1 MSGRNLI
8 RASGYGI
15 GGQLQPASG
24 RILICKAARLAATER
39 FLTGVSMRA
48 LLLLGALLAP
58 AAGAATCSAVSGDT
72 RNRLLELYTSE
83 GCSSCPPADR
93 WLSQLPQDSGVVPL
107 AFHVDYWD
115 RLGWRDR
122 FAQAAF
128 SQRQRDRNRGLGW
141 IYTPQFMLD
150 GEDLRNWHR
159 GLPAHSNAQAQ
170 ARLSLTLDQT
180 PGHIDIQTEIR
191 FASPAAGHNAKL
203 YLALTE
209 NTLTSTVTAGENAR
223 RTLHHDYLVRELAG
237 PFEASRVRYRFTLR
251 PDWKAAELG
260 IVAFV
265 TDARG
270 ATLQA
275 LSRPACP

>member
-1 MSGRNLI
+1 
-8 RASGYGI
+8 
-15 GGQLQPASG
+15 
-24 RILICKAARLAATER
+24 
-39 FLTGVSMRA
+39 MRA

-58 AAGAATCSAVSGDT
+58 AADAATCSAVSGDT

-141 IYTPQFMLD
+141 VYTPQVMLD

-159 GLPAHSNAQAQ
+159 GLPARSYSPAQAS
-170 ARLSLTLDQT
+170 LSLTLAQT
-180 PGHIDIQTEIR
+180 PERIDVQAGSR
-191 FASPAAGHNAKL
+191 FASAVAARGARL
-203 YLALTE
+203 YLALVE
-209 NTLTSTVTAGENAR
+209 NRLSSNVTAGENDR
-223 RTLHHDYLVRELAG
+223 RTLHHDHVVRQLVGPLDPGSARHSFELQPG
-237 PFEASRVRYRFTLR
+237 
-251 PDWKAAELG
+251 WKSADLG
-260 IVAFV
+260 VAAFV
-265 TDARG
+265 LDARG
-270 ATLQA
+270 AAVQA
-275 LSRPACP
+275 LARAACP